1 MRKKKTT
8 VIQNTSQIQLGGNVL
23 VEVRQGKRTIK
34 KMQIHNTGTL
44 NLFRGIA
51 FSLCSNSQPNL
62 LPNFICAGTGK
73 VGSNNPVTL
82 TGLISPLNMI
92 MESIKPIN
100 APQIINNAQARITFE
115 AFLPYSSIG
124 STTPI

>member
-44 NLFRGIA
+44 NLFGLA
-51 FSLCSNSQPNL
+51 F
-62 LPNFICAGTGK
+62 F
-73 VGSNNPVTL
+73 
-82 TGLISPLNMI
+82 
-92 MESIKPIN
+92 
-100 APQIINNAQARITFE
+100 
-115 AFLPYSSIG
+115 
-124 STTPI
+124 